1 MSIAPGPLL
10 GEMDAS
16 GNGHQ
21 GPVPLQAVIR
31 RLGDVQPEAVEW
43 LWPSRIPRGKLT
55 ALEGDPGLGKS
66 TVLLDLAAR
75 LSVGGTTPD
84 GHPLERAG
92 TVILT
97 AEDGLAD
104 TVRPRIDAAGGD
116 PDRVAAIVAVH
127 EGVNEVPLELPQHVE
142 AIRAAIAD
150 VDARL
155 VIVDPLVAYIGL
167 RINTWKDHDVRR
179 ALRPLAELAEHT
191 RVAVVFVRHLTKGA
205 GPAIYRGGGSI
216 GIVGA
221 VRSAL
226 LVARDPEE
234 EERRVL
240 AVVKANLAP
249 DPGSLAFYVE
259 DDGHHRARIRWA
271 GSSPHRAN
279 ALVSLPE
286 EPEARSA
293 LEEAVSLLREL
304 LADGPRPVREVE
316 KAAREAGVELRTL
329 RRARSR
335 LGVRSSPD
343 GFGGPR
349 VLSLPALSV
358 DHSVA
363 SDGQYQNRA
372 QTDKTVVNTDPD
384 PELLDELREI
394 KKGMPGLSRSDILD
408 RYYFD
413 RQPEVAAALD
423 QLAEETVAGRAG

>member
-1 MSIAPGPLL
+1 VQLL
-10 GEMDAS
+10 S
-16 GNGHQ
+16 NV
-21 GPVPLQAVIR
+21 VPE
-31 RLGDVQPEAVEW
+31 DVRW
-43 LWPSRIPRGKLT
+43 LWPRRIPLGKLT
-55 ALEGDPGLGKS
+55 VLEGDPGLGKS
-66 TVLLDLAAR
+66 TVLLDLVSR
-75 LSVGGTTPD
+75 LSVAGTTPD
-84 GHPLERAG
+84 GHQLEQGG

-116 PDRVAAIVAVH
+116 PSRVAAIVAVR
-127 EGVNEVPLELPQHVE
+127 EGENDVPLELPQHVE
-142 AIRAAIAD
+142 AINTAIWE
-150 VDARL
+150 VDAKL
-155 VIVDPLVAYIGL
+155 VIVDPLVAFVGL
-167 RINTWKDHDVRR
+167 NVNTWKDHDVRR
-179 ALRPLAELAEHT
+179 ALRPLAALAE
-191 RVAVVFVRHLTKGA
+191 RAYVAVVFVRHLTKGA

-226 LVARDPEE
+226 LVAQDPEE

-316 KAAREAGVELRTL
+316 KAAREAGVEPRTL

-349 VLSLPALSV
+349 ILSLPAPSV
-358 DHSVA
+358 DHSVV
-363 SDGQYQNRA
+363 SDGQYQNKGK
-372 QTDKTVVNTDPD
+372 TDNTVVNTAPD
-384 PELLDELREI
+384 PALLAKLREL
-394 KKGMPGLSRSDILD
+394 KKGMPDLSRSAILA
-408 RYYFD
+408 RFFD